1 MTRDREDPARES
13 SQGSE
18 APQGRP
24 SSPKAPGA
32 TSEPSAETRSK
43 PPGATQGFGVLRTP
57 GSGTGRPEETY
68 TSITTTQTSSGLTAG
83 DPGGGP
89 HRTPERQALDAARH
103 QAPQPRSGRDPDL
116 TEEPT
121 RSPEDVDATPP
132 HGDVPGKA

>member
-1 MTRDREDPARES
+1 MT
-13 SQGSE
+13 SQGR
-18 APQGRP
+18 AP
-24 SSPKAPGA
+24 SPKAPDA
-32 TSEPSAETRSK
+32 ASERGEESRPNPSGEA
-43 PPGATQGFGVLRTP
+43 QGFGVLRTP
-57 GSGTGRPEETY
+57 GSGTGRPEETH